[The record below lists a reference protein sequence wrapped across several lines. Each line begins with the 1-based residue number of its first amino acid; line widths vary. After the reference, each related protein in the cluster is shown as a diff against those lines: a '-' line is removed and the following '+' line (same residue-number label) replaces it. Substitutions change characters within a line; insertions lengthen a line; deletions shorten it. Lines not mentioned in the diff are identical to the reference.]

1 MNYTLHQLQ
10 VFLKIKETKSI
21 TKTAKEL
28 FLTQPAVSIQF
39 KNFQDQFEIPLI
51 DIIGKRIHITEFGL
65 EIAVLAEKIINEV
78 YAINY
83 KTLAF
88 KGILSG
94 KLKIA
99 IVSTGKYIMPYFLTD
114 FLNQHEG
121 IDLKMDVTNKLKVL
135 ESLENNE
142 IDFALVTLL
151 PKDLNVEEEILMEN
165 QLYLVGKKQDQLNET
180 IHDKSISNNIPLIYR
195 ESGSGTRLI
204 MEGFFEKTKINF
216 GKKIE
221 LTSNEAV
228 KQAIIAGLGYSLM
241 PLIGIH
247 NELANEQLKIIKVN
261 GLPIQSSWR
270 LIWLKNKK
278 LAPVAQH
285 FLEYIRTNKADILQ
299 KHFTWINDVPN

>member
-51 DIIGKRIHITEFGL
+51 DIIGKKIHITEFGL

-94 KLKIA
+94 KLKLA

-151 PKDLNVEEEILMEN
+151 PKDLIVEEEILMDN
-165 QLYLVGKKQDQLNET
+165 QLYLVGNQQQQLNET
-180 IHDKSISNNIPLIYR
+180 IHEKSISNNIPLIYR

-204 MEGFFEKTKINF
+204 MESFFEKTKINF

-285 FLEYIRTNKADILQ
+285 FLEYIRTNKSNILQ
-299 KHFTWINDVPN
+299 KHFNWVNDFSG